1 MSELSIR
8 TCTRCG
14 KKKPSNRIYSKSVP
28 KKISG
33 SSSRS
38 INIFT
43 LIGGFL
49 GDKGSATALKQ
60 WLFQSSNRKYGA
72 ELTKDINLCSLCY
85 HRMPSQSGGYGIFKI
100 IFFPFY
106 IPYKIL
112 KILLTSPLIKE
123 LVIFVIGIFI
133 WLIMKILTLL
143 GKLGFKFA
151 DQDGDGKLD
160 KKDFE
165 LAINK
170 VTNFFTR
177 SKQEEPKN

>member
-100 IFFPFY
+100 IFFP
-106 IPYKIL
+106 
-112 KILLTSPLIKE
+112 SR
-123 LVIFVIGIFI
+123 IFSAFVPNPCI
-133 WLIMKILTLL
+133 
-143 GKLGFKFA
+143 
-151 DQDGDGKLD
+151 
-160 KKDFE
+160 
-165 LAINK
+165 
-170 VTNFFTR
+170 NFFAFRIFALTNYH
-177 SKQEEPKN
+177 SFWVPTFP